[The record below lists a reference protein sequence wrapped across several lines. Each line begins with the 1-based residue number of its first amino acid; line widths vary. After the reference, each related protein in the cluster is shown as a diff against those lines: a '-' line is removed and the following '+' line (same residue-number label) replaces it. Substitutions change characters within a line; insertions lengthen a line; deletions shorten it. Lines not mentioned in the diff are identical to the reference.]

1 MTANPPRDLGER
13 TFRFAC
19 DIVRFCR
26 KLSAEPGVVRQI
38 AWQLADAGTS
48 VAANYEEAKGS
59 YSRREFASKNSIVL
73 KEARESRMWLRL
85 VLECGLASEHEARP
99 LYDEVNQ
106 LVGIFI
112 ATDFYGGAGKFRR
125 QRADGTMD
133 PEKRE
138 QHQRDS
144 KRIPAIIGAHVHQ
157 LFVMTFRPL
166 EDFLIEQGCHRTV
179 SLM

>member
-1 MTANPPRDLGER
+1 MLRTLVMTVQPPRDLSER

-19 DIVRFCR
+19 RIVPFCR

-48 VAANYEEAKGS
+48 IAANYEEAKGA

-85 VLECGLASEHEARP
+85 ILECRLAPEIEARP
-99 LYDEVNQ
+99 LFDEANQ

-112 ATDFYGGAGKFRR
+112 A
-125 QRADGTMD
+125 
-133 PEKRE
+133 
-138 QHQRDS
+138 S
-144 KRIPAIIGAHVHQ
+144 V
-157 LFVMTFRPL
+157 
-166 EDFLIEQGCHRTV
+166 RTLKERK
-179 SLM
+179 SNDL